1 MTVILDGKGLS
12 EKILDGLA
20 VEIKENGYTPT
31 LAVVL
36 VGNNPASEVYVSV
49 KEKACKRIGINSVIV
64 KFDDNVAEKELLN
77 KIEELNNDSN
87 IDGIL
92 VQLPL
97 PKHINNFNV
106 INKISP
112 DKDVDGFTV
121 YNVGCIALGVKPYCY
136 PCTPKGILK
145 IFDEYGINVEGKNV
159 TVIGRSN
166 IVGKPMANLLLNLN
180 ATVTHCHSKTL
191 SLEEKTKNA
200 DIIISAVGNPKFI
213 TADMV
218 KDNAVVIDVGIFRL
232 EGKLVGDI
240 DFETVSEKASYITPV
255 PKGVGPMTIASLMEN
270 TVELYK
276 LHKGI

>member
-159 TVIGRSN
+159 TVIGRN
-166 IVGKPMANLLLNLN
+166 NNRDF
-180 ATVTHCHSKTL
+180 TF
-191 SLEEKTKNA
+191 
-200 DIIISAVGNPKFI
+200 IISLFI
-213 TADMV
+213 INTAC
-218 KDNAVVIDVGIFRL
+218 
-232 EGKLVGDI
+232 
-240 DFETVSEKASYITPV
+240 
-255 PKGVGPMTIASLMEN
+255 
-270 TVELYK
+270 
-276 LHKGI
+276 